1 MTQLVKNIQG
11 NIVENIMGNIHYVK
25 SISGEVQREDYINL
39 NGFVAFLQN
48 FSKVMSVTKSQTPS
62 EFGLPNTYNL
72 EMNTLEI
79 SY

>member
-1 MTQLVKNIQG
+1 MPQLVKNIQG
-11 NIVENIMGNIHYVK
+11 NIVENIMGDIHYVK
-25 SISGEVQREDYINL
+25 SISGEIQQEDYINL

-48 FSKVMSVTKSQTPS
+48 FSKVMSVTKMQTPT
-62 EFGLPNTYNL
+62 EFGLPNTYNM